1 VISSATASK
10 IAFNRKLDALGYS
23 SYDEYLR
30 SAHWKRL
37 REAHRRWSGEPTCF
51 CGETDGL
58 QLHHLTYER
67 LGEERMADLRWL
79 CKSCHNMVHHL
90 ERRRQLGID
99 LDGLEDPERAERYA
113 VDQEPIV
120 ARARAH
126 WKLGDG
132 QRDKDELKS
141 LARQIK
147 SLQSRVPPMTDLKPF
162 YDMVRAEMAAVVERA
177 NAQPDAPR
185 KAP

>member
-1 VISSATASK
+1 MIANAASK
-10 IAFNRKLDALGYS
+10 IAFYRRLNELGYA

-30 SAHWKRL
+30 STHWKQL
-37 REAHRRWSGEPTCF
+37 RETHREWAGEPTCF
-51 CGETDGL
+51 CGKTEGL

-67 LGEERMADLRWL
+67 LGAEEMDDLRWL
-79 CKSCHNMVHHL
+79 CKACHGMVHIL
-90 ERRRQLGID
+90 ERRKEIGID
-99 LDGLEDPERAERYA
+99 LDGLEDAERAARYA
-113 VDQEPIV
+113 TEREPIV
-120 ARARAH
+120 TRAREH